1 MIEVLKGFPSM
12 VLAFACKGHV
22 TKHDYDSVL
31 IPAVANAL
39 KQYGKVRLYYQID
52 PDFSGMEPGA
62 AWKDFKVGME
72 HLSRWER
79 IAVVTDVEWIRFTI
93 RALNFVIPGETKVF
107 RLDETP
113 NATAWIAE
121 HLSQ

>member
-1 MIEVLKGFPSM
+1 
-12 VLAFACKGHV
+12 
-22 TKHDYDSVL
+22 
-31 IPAVANAL
+31 
-39 KQYGKVRLYYQID
+39 
-52 PDFSGMEPGA
+52 
-62 AWKDFKVGME
+62 ME